1 MRGGRYRVPCEVL
14 EFDPALVGRLSAD
27 AEQRLNREPDGGRMM
42 IRALR
47 YAWQNAL
54 TPVQRFY
61 MQEYYLY
68 RKTMP
73 QIAANCGV
81 STGTVSRTLAR
92 ARQRLRNAL
101 QCYIAG

>member
-1 MRGGRYRVPCEVL
+1 MKRGRYRVPCEVL

-27 AEQRLNREPDGGRMM
+27 AEQRLSHEPDGGRMI

-47 YAWQNAL
+47 RAWQTAL

-61 MQEYYLY
+61 MQEYYIY
-68 RKTMP
+68 RKTMA
-73 QIAANCGV
+73 QIAADCGV

-101 QCYIAG
+101 QCYL

>member
-1 MRGGRYRVPCEVL
+1 MKRGRYRVPCEVL

-27 AEQRLNREPDGGRMM
+27 AEQRLSREPDGGRMI

-47 YAWQNAL
+47 RAWQTAL

-61 MQEYYLY
+61 MQEYYIY
-68 RKTMP
+68 RKTMA
-73 QIAANCGV
+73 QIAADCGV
-81 STGTVSRTLAR
+81 STGTVSRTLSR

-101 QCYIAG
+101 QCYL